1 MFKNDEFLKTLKA
14 LMIPIAL
21 QNLMSS
27 LVSVSDALMVG
38 FINQES
44 LSAISLAT
52 QIQFVFSLVVL
63 GMSSGLAILLAQYW
77 GKKDYKTMEEIIPY
91 VLKTNIL
98 IGLLFSVLA
107 ILCPRVL
114 MLIFTNELV
123 LIENGIKY
131 LRVVSIS
138 YLAQS
143 ISLIYLEVLRNTGKT
158 KQASIISSSSMV
170 INIVLNAIFIYGLSF
185 IPTLGIKGAAL
196 ATSLTRLI
204 ELIWAYIK
212 KNEDKTVRIFIS
224 FNKTKETIIKEFWKY
239 GIHTMGA
246 ALVWGFAFSFH
257 SVILGHLGNDAVAAN
272 SISSIV
278 KQVLSCLVRGLGG
291 ATAIMV
297 GNVLGSGDLQKGKE
311 YGLRLTKLSFIF
323 GLISGLLILITSPL
337 VIKYANLSPISKGYL
352 KGMLVYMSIYVVFQS
367 MNHVI
372 LDGVFTAGGDAKFD
386 MIGNIFAMWLCCI
399 PLGLIAGFIFNLNPF
414 LVFIIINLD
423 EIVKFPAVVIHYKK
437 YIWVRNITH

>member
-1 MFKNDEFLKTLKA
+1 MIKNDEFYKTLKG

-21 QNLMSS
+21 QNLMSA

-91 VLKTNIL
+91 VLKVNIL
-98 IGLLFSVLA
+98 IGLTFSILA
-107 ILCPRVL
+107 LVCPRIL
-114 MLIFTNELV
+114 MLIFTNEEI

-131 LRVVSIS
+131 LKVVSIS

-158 KQASIISSSSMV
+158 KVASFISSSSMI
-170 INIVLNAIFIYGLSF
+170 INIILNALFIYGLSF
-185 IPTLGIKGAAL
+185 IPSLGIRGAAL
-196 ATSLTRLI
+196 ATSITRI
-204 ELIWAYIK
+204 VELIWAFIK
-212 KNEDKTVRIFIS
+212 KNEDKTVKILFS
-224 FNKTKETIIKEFWKY
+224 LKKSKDTIVKEFWKY

-257 SVILGHLGNDAVAAN
+257 SVVLGHMGNDAVAAN
-272 SISSIV
+272 SIASIT
-278 KQVLSCLVRGLGG
+278 KQLLSCLVRGLGG

-297 GNVLGSGDLQKGKE
+297 GNVLGSNDLEKGKE
-311 YGLRLTKLSFIF
+311 YGIRLTKLSLVF
-323 GLISGLLILITSPL
+323 GLITGVTILIFTPL
-337 VIKYANLSPISKGYL
+337 IVKYANLSVISKGYL
-352 KGMLVYMSIYVVFQS
+352 KGMLLYMSVYVVFQS

-386 MIGNIFAMWLCCI
+386 MMGNIFAMWLCCI
-399 PLGLIAGFIFNLNPF
+399 PLGLIAAFVFNLDPL

-423 EIVKFPAVVIHYKK
+423 EIVKFPAVCIHYKK